1 MAREITDLHGNKFKV
16 GDYKLCL
23 NIPITGKGNLVFT
36 RDLISGEP
44 FNLSVSKKKYKG
56 YFYNLSLNLYVRF
69 DLEYMGYDESS
80 DIRKSHLY
88 VRKGNKRVRFPRPMG
103 TTAMALE
110 YQKNPNDELLI
121 KIHNYIINQWL
132 MGNGVLCG
140 ITYDINTFSYRM
152 GIDINYI
159 RVFMRD
165 RLLSSRIWDKE
176 KAEDLLQALMGE
188 QLAWALED
196 RMEIAHQVNIL
207 RESQGGKYVPFISA
221 ELGKALKLKLESS
234 TSLQSIVRNLTGGST
249 TNIFAQFNQQNNVTQ
264 QNAITV
270 EEARQIVLE
279 SQRVLD
285 KPEEAKLLEDRYDIK
300 SLPEVVA
307 TKQEG
312 VDTSKEGLN
321 LNKAELM
328 QITDDYKGAM
338 SSFSKEH
345 HELRR
350 EIEMRIDPDEEDP
363 ELYQYEDFEE
373 EEKED
378 GSFASQFLRNS
389 KLP

>member
-1 MAREITDLHGNKFKV
+1 MSEKENK
-16 GDYKLCL
+16 
-23 NIPITGKGNLVFT
+23 
-36 RDLISGEP
+36 
-44 FNLSVSKKKYKG
+44 
-56 YFYNLSLNLYVRF
+56 
-69 DLEYMGYDESS
+69 M
-80 DIRKSHLY
+80 
-88 VRKGNKRVRFPRPMG
+88 VRFPRPMG

-207 RESQGGKYVPFISA
+207 RESQGGEYVPFISA

-363 ELYQYEDFEE
+363 ELYQYEDFEK

>member
-1 MAREITDLHGNKFKV
+1 MSEKENK
-16 GDYKLCL
+16 
-23 NIPITGKGNLVFT
+23 
-36 RDLISGEP
+36 
-44 FNLSVSKKKYKG
+44 
-56 YFYNLSLNLYVRF
+56 
-69 DLEYMGYDESS
+69 M
-80 DIRKSHLY
+80 
-88 VRKGNKRVRFPRPMG
+88 VRFPRPMG

-196 RMEIAHQVNIL
+196 RMEISHQLQIL
-207 RESQGGKYVPFISA
+207 RDSQGGKYTPFISS
-221 ELGKALKLKLESS
+221 EVNKTLKLKLESS
-234 TSLQSIVRNLTGGST
+234 TSLQSIIRNLTGGNT
-249 TNIFAQFNQQNNVTQ
+249 TNIFNQFNQQNNLGAPVDT
-264 QNAITV
+264 ISI
-270 EEARQIVLE
+270 EEARTIVLE
-279 SQRVLD
+279 SQKVLT
-285 KPEEAKLLEDRYDIK
+285 KTEEAKLLEEKYDING
-300 SLPEVVA
+300 LPEVVA

-321 LNKAELM
+321 LNKKELN
-328 QITDDYKGAM
+328 QITDNYKAAM
-338 SSFSKEH
+338 EVSSKEH

-363 ELYQYEDFEE
+363 EMDRYLDEE
-373 EEKED
+373 VIEAEEVPSIAS
-378 GSFASQFLRNS
+378 SFLNKRR
-389 KLP
+389 

>member
-1 MAREITDLHGNKFKV
+1 MSEKENK
-16 GDYKLCL
+16 
-23 NIPITGKGNLVFT
+23 I
-36 RDLISGEP
+36 
-44 FNLSVSKKKYKG
+44 
-56 YFYNLSLNLYVRF
+56 
-69 DLEYMGYDESS
+69 
-80 DIRKSHLY
+80 
-88 VRKGNKRVRFPRPMG
+88 VRFPRPMG

-165 RLLSSRIWDKE
+165 RLLSSRIWDKD

-373 EEKED
+373 EEEEKEG
-378 GSFASQFLRNS
+378 GSFASQFLRNN